1 MEERLDAILQ
11 KYDLTPDYDDRLGG
25 KLAHIVVMQHATEE
39 RLQNFIDDLSA
50 EK

>member
-11 KYDLTPDYDDRLGG
+11 KYDLAPDYDDRLGG